1 MARKIMSLSRKLV
14 MAMVLTSTI
23 ATTISSP
30 IQLIFEYR
38 SANEEL
44 DSSLTVFASSTI
56 ESFRNLVW
64 TFNEDALKQQVQ
76 AALQP
81 KEYVSVTIYNDA
93 NEVLA
98 GLRKE
103 QTFKSITNT
112 SFDLIAEDDATK
124 KIGRVELAFTKDFII
139 EHMYERAIQIV
150 ATNFAKTVMVSFILM
165 LVIANI
171 VVRPLQHL
179 EKSVS
184 GESFG
189 KDRGQAIQLPKR
201 FFGNPSDELNVLA
214 DRLEDSRQKLL
225 KQLEEVQGEKNRVQS
240 ELDVERE
247 RAQKNQRLVEM
258 AVLAAGIGHEI
269 LNPVTIISSHT
280 RKVRKLIEA
289 KKMTLND
296 LNNAIAGVDKGLA
309 RITGIISGMKSLVR
323 DGSNDPFKS
332 VSIANIFDDVR
343 SIVDN
348 SIGKHGVDVTL
359 ADGTDG
365 CHIRCRAVQMSQVIA
380 GLVTNARDA
389 IEALPE
395 KWIRVES
402 RIEGQNVIITIT
414 DSGKGI
420 PPEVVQRL
428 FVPFFTTKEPGKGTG
443 LGLSIAKGVM
453 DQHQGSI
460 EVNQQSPNTQF
471 VLRVPMAI
479 QDKVAS

>member
-1 MARKIMSLSRKLV
+1 
-14 MAMVLTSTI
+14 
-23 ATTISSP
+23 
-30 IQLIFEYR
+30 
-38 SANEEL
+38 
-44 DSSLTVFASSTI
+44 
-56 ESFRNLVW
+56 
-64 TFNEDALKQQVQ
+64 
-76 AALQP
+76 
-81 KEYVSVTIYNDA
+81 
-93 NEVLA
+93 
-98 GLRKE
+98 
-103 QTFKSITNT
+103 
-112 SFDLIAEDDATK
+112 
-124 KIGRVELAFTKDFII
+124 
-139 EHMYERAIQIV
+139 MYERAIQIV

-165 LVIANI
+165 LVIVNI
-171 VVRPLQHL
+171 VVRPLQYL

-184 GESFG
+184 DKSFG
-189 KDRGQAIQLPKR
+189 KDRGQTIQLPKR

-240 ELDVERE
+240 ELDVERD
-247 RAQKNQRLVEM
+247 RALKNQRLVEM

-289 KKMTLND
+289 RKMTLND

-323 DGSNDPFKS
+323 DGSNDPFQS

-359 ADGTDG
+359 VDGTDG
-365 CHIRCRAVQMSQVIA
+365 CHIRCRSVQMGQVIS

-389 IEALPE
+389 IEKLSE
-395 KWIRVES
+395 RWIRVES
-402 RIEGQNVIITIT
+402 RIEGQNVVITIT
-414 DSGKGI
+414 DSGNGI

-443 LGLSIAKGVM
+443 LGLSIAKGIM
-453 DQHQGSI
+453 DQHQGVI

-471 VLRVPMAI
+471 VLKVPMAI
-479 QDKVAS
+479 KDEIAS